1 MQVMSIH
8 KTKRSG
14 QSGFT
19 LIEILVAVVIL
30 SIGLLGLAGLQV
42 NALRNDQSAFMRT
55 QATILAYDLA
65 DRMRAN
71 TNAITSGFYNPANAA
86 TTASCTTT
94 VGCTAQEMAQTD
106 LQGWLD
112 GISAYLPA
120 GEGWVCIDS
129 TPDDGTG
136 SATPACDGVGSQF
149 VIKVWWDDDR
159 DGTAPTEPLFT
170 TSFQP

>member
-1 MQVMSIH
+1 MQPRSIQNYKH
-8 KTKRSG
+8 SG

-19 LIEILVAVVIL
+19 LLEVLVSVFVL
-30 SIGLLGLAGLQV
+30 SIGLLGLASLQV
-42 NALRNDQSAFMRT
+42 TSLRNDQSAFMRT

-71 TNAITSGFYNPANAA
+71 SNAVASGSYNPANAA
-86 TTASCTTT
+86 ITTGCSTTS
-94 VGCTAQEMAQTD
+94 GCTNEEMAQTD
-106 LQGWLD
+106 LQEWLN

-129 TPDDGTG
+129 TPNDGTG
-136 SATPACDGVGSQF
+136 SGAPACDGSGSNF
-149 VIKVWWDDDR
+149 AVKVWWDDER
-159 DGTAPTEPLFT
+159 DGSKPLFA